1 MRDVHSPAKSGKRL
15 AALVMNPSAAT
26 AGKYY
31 SNGREAKSSKL
42 SYNKENAAELW
53 RTSADMV
60 SLPEAIA

>member
-1 MRDVHSPAKSGKRL
+1 
-15 AALVMNPSAAT
+15 MNPSAAT